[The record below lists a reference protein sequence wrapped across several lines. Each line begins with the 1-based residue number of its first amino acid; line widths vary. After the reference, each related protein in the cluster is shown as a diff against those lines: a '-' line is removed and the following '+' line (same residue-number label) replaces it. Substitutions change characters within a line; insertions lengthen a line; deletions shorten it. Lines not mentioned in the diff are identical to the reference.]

1 MTSDY
6 QTTFNFI
13 NGILEII
20 LKIACIVVVALCY
33 HLNPPAQEKF
43 LLTSCLML
51 LTVGDTGPN
60 VLMTSFV

>member
-20 LKIACIVVVALCY
+20 LKIACIVFVALRY

-43 LLTSCLML
+43 YSLH
-51 LTVGDTGPN
+51 V
-60 VLMTSFV
+60 